1 MTEFLEEQLLRLG
14 DKWIILPIIFKLVVT
29 YVRKKSSSL
38 EILEEVRF
46 FNESFGADLL
56 IIISFW
62 SL

>member
-1 MTEFLEEQLLRLG
+1 MTEFLEEQLLKLG
-14 DKWIILPIIFKLVVT
+14 DKWIIFPIIFKLVVT

-38 EILEEVRF
+38 EILKEVRF
-46 FNESFGADLL
+46 FNESLGADFL

>member
-1 MTEFLEEQLLRLG
+1 MTEFLEEQLLKLA
-14 DKWIILPIIFKLVVT
+14 DKWIIFPIIFKLVVT

-38 EILEEVRF
+38 EILKEVRF
-46 FNESFGADLL
+46 FNESFGADFL